1 MALSISKVGKVIIIE
16 GTEGGDTYEVRM
28 RGELDKKKLCY
39 RKVRK
44 QTDKFGLEMRCEQPS
59 GFGTDHVGTGAC
71 KFHSSNGVAITHGRS
86 AVQTRSQLAAR
97 IDKYKIQDQAD
108 LLDLSTELSTMKAIF
123 EEFIEGFAKPKD
135 TNYGVHLERATKM
148 ISTIM
153 RLVDNIS
160 KIESR
165 NAITASQVI
174 YLRAVVSDILM
185 KYIIDP
191 VDQKR
196 AAQELVQRVGGTTEY
211 PVIEA

>member
-1 MALSISKVGKVIIIE
+1 VALSISKVGKVTIIE

-39 RKVRK
+39 RKVRN
-44 QTDKFGLEMRCEQPS
+44 QVDEFDIDMRCEQTA

-71 KFHSSNGVAITHGRS
+71 KFHAAKGMNITHGRD
-86 AVQTRSQLAAR
+86 ALQTRSELAER
-97 IDKYKIQDQAD
+97 IDNYKKQDQGD
-108 LLDLSTELSTMKAIF
+108 LLDLTSELSTMKAIF

-165 NAITASQVI
+165 NAITASQVM
-174 YLRAVVSDILM
+174 YLRAVVADILM
-185 KYIIDP
+185 KYINDP
-191 VDQKR
+191 SLQKQ
-196 AAQELVQRVGGTTEY
+196 AAQELVQRVGGTAEY